1 MLPSLT
7 LNGAAI
13 NNNSLTTHCLA
24 FWSDETKRV
33 LVKQYGILYKHFTL
47 ATAVDSLHF
56 FDQQQLQHHPR
67 RRLMISLHRTLKLLA
82 STYLKD
88 TFSWQALRNST
99 QCRNHHSVWIW
110 STLNTYCPN
119 IYQTISG
126 SSGNRTS
133 TCDQLLPKKR
143 IGLQGVLPS
152 L

>member
-13 NNNSLTTHCLA
+13 NNNFLTTHFLA
-24 FWSDETKRV
+24 FWSDEKTCFGKTIRH
-33 LVKQYGILYKHFTL
+33 IKHFTL
-47 ATAVDSLHF
+47 ANTVDSLHF
-56 FDQQQLQHHPR
+56 FDQQQLQHHPW

-88 TFSWQALRNST
+88 IFSWQALRNST

-126 SSGNRTS
+126 SSGNITS